1 MSDQQ
6 AERKL
11 YQCHKRVHAT
21 PMTRGDY
28 NALRGWDL
36 PANENPA
43 DEGYLVIYNQG
54 TEAEHISWS
63 PKAVFDEGYTEVEN
77 QHLPEWHQRM
87 LLEHKELGARVEAL
101 HAALY
106 GGICKDFPA
115 PEKMRL
121 KRQLDAM
128 DAYLKALTARV
139 VEADRKRRTEEVL

>member
-1 MSDQQ
+1 MT
-6 AERKL
+6 EPKL

-21 PMTRGDY
+21 PMTRGEY
-28 NALRGWDL
+28 NALRGWEL
-36 PANENPA
+36 PANESPD
-43 DEGYLVIYNQG
+43 DEGHLVIDNLG
-54 TEAEHISWS
+54 TESEHLSWS

-101 HAALY
+101 HTALY

-139 VEADRKRRTEEVL
+139 VAASSARRAEEVL

>member
-1 MSDQQ
+1 MDLNHY
-6 AERKL
+6 K
-11 YQCHKRVHAT
+11 CVKDVHAT
-21 PMTRGDY
+21 PMTRGVY
-28 NALRGWDL
+28 NTYRGWTM
-36 PANENPA
+36 PAGEIAEEP
-43 DEGYLVIYNQG
+43 GYLVVYNQG

-101 HAALY
+101 DAALY

-139 VEADRKRRTEEVL
+139 VAASRALRAEEVL

>member
-1 MSDQQ
+1 MT
-6 AERKL
+6 ERKL
-11 YQCHKRVHAT
+11 YQCHKRVHAI

-28 NALRGWDL
+28 NVLRDWEL
-36 PANENPA
+36 PTNENPA
-43 DEGYLVIYNQG
+43 DEGYLVVYNQG

-139 VEADRKRRTEEVL
+139 VAASRAEEVL